1 MAGSFLYRREQ
12 KMNDA
17 VLELYDEIMKY
28 LRGDYVSHLLTKNL
42 PDFVKAAYQ
51 MVTEIQQHVIGPIGF
66 SLLSVFILL
75 EFQKISMKV
84 EGAGGAPMLG
94 FEMIMKAM
102 VKFVLS
108 YILLS
113 NIQLVLNAILNV
125 TNTMTSK
132 VLNYPVESGNISN
145 MRAKVA
151 SAASDLSWWTCLIVL
166 LIFALLFIV
175 ALFIQTYIRLV
186 VYLRLMEL
194 YLYCALAPIP
204 IGAAPSQEFSSM
216 TKNFLKNFAS
226 SALQSTVIA
235 LVLVIYP
242 MIFEGIVDTMG
253 STIWTIILG
262 MLIYMLALTFA
273 VQKTGTWVKMV
284 FQAQ

>member
-1 MAGSFLYRREQ
+1 MGSFLYRRKQ

-17 VLELYDEIMKY
+17 VLDLYDEIMKY
-28 LRGDYVSHLLTKNL
+28 LRGDSVTQLLTQSL
-42 PDFVKAAYQ
+42 PDFIKAAYN
-51 MVTEIQQHVIGPIGF
+51 MVVELQQHVIGPIGF

-75 EFQKISMKV
+75 EFQKISLKV

-113 NIQLVLNAILNV
+113 NIQLVLNAIISL

-132 VLNYPVESGNISN
+132 VLSYPVENGDLAN

-166 LIFALLFIV
+166 LVFAMLFLV
-175 ALFIQTYIRLV
+175 ALVIQTYIRLV

-226 SALQSTVIA
+226 SALQATVIA

-242 MIFEGIVDTMG
+242 TIFEGLIDSMG

-262 MLIYMLALTFA
+262 MLIYMLALIFA
-273 VQKTGTWVKMV
+273 IQKTGTWAKMV

>member
-1 MAGSFLYRREQ
+1 
-12 KMNDA
+12 MNDA
-17 VLELYDEIMKY
+17 VLDLYDEIMKY
-28 LRGDYVSHLLTKNL
+28 LRGDSVTQLLTQSL
-42 PDFVKAAYQ
+42 PDFIKAAYN
-51 MVTEIQQHVIGPIGF
+51 MVVELQQHVIGPIGF

-75 EFQKISMKV
+75 EFQKISLKV

-113 NIQLVLNAILNV
+113 NIQLVLNAIISL
-125 TNTMTSK
+125 TNTMTAK
-132 VLNYPVESGNISN
+132 VLSYPVENGDLAN

-166 LIFALLFIV
+166 LVFAMLFLV
-175 ALFIQTYIRLV
+175 ALVIQTYIRLV

-226 SALQSTVIA
+226 SALQATVIA

-242 MIFEGIVDTMG
+242 TIFEGLIDSMG

-262 MLIYMLALTFA
+262 MLIYMLALIFA
-273 VQKTGTWVKMV
+273 IQKTGTWAKMV

>member
-1 MAGSFLYRREQ
+1 MGSFLYRRKQ

-17 VLELYDEIMKY
+17 VLDLYDEIMKY
-28 LRGDYVSHLLTKNL
+28 LRGDSVTQLLTQSL
-42 PDFVKAAYQ
+42 PDFIKAAYN
-51 MVTEIQQHVIGPIGF
+51 MVVELQQHVIGPIGF

-75 EFQKISMKV
+75 EFQKISLKV

-113 NIQLVLNAILNV
+113 NIQLVLNAIISL
-125 TNTMTSK
+125 TNTMTAK
-132 VLNYPVESGNISN
+132 VLSYPVENGDLAN

-166 LIFALLFIV
+166 LVFAMLFLV
-175 ALFIQTYIRLV
+175 ALVIQTYIRLV

-226 SALQSTVIA
+226 SALQATVIA

-242 MIFEGIVDTMG
+242 TIFEGLIDSMG

-262 MLIYMLALTFA
+262 MLIYMLALIFA
-273 VQKTGTWVKMV
+273 IQKTGTWAKMV